1 LHQTP
6 KRTIMKMIH
15 KLTFVIFLI
24 IFTSCNISTKTKRI
38 NRNLIDNKNIS
49 LLNIDEDNKVLIRK
63 DYYGTY
69 SFTSWNAYNVANTQV
84 HQVENLD
91 YNSSVQRIENLKK
104 NISKL
109 SSTIPD
115 WLETNKVL
123 KEIEDVKEEYATLL
137 KEKDKSTQ
145 DIRENWEDL
154 SEEFD
159 DLRQELSET
168 IKDYRTE

>member
-1 LHQTP
+1 MREPL
-6 KRTIMKMIH
+6 KNIIMKMIH
-15 KLTFVIFLI
+15 KLSFIILLI
-24 IFTSCNISTKTKRI
+24 LFTSCNVNTKTKRI

-49 LLNIDEDNKVLIRK
+49 LLNIDEDNKVIIRK

-91 YNSSVQRIENLKK
+91 YNSSVKRIENLKK
-104 NISKL
+104 NISNL

-115 WLETNKVL
+115 WLENKKVL
-123 KEIEDVKEEYATLL
+123 KEIEDVQEEYDTLL

-145 DIRENWEDL
+145 NIRENWEDL

-159 DLRQELSET
+159 DLREELSET

>member
-1 LHQTP
+1 MHQTP

-104 NISKL
+104 RMFESWRPPYSARSTGKSYYLWHKAWPTFSTTLCISKR
-109 SSTIPD
+109 S
-115 WLETNKVL
+115 
-123 KEIEDVKEEYATLL
+123 
-137 KEKDKSTQ
+137 
-145 DIRENWEDL
+145 
-154 SEEFD
+154 
-159 DLRQELSET
+159 
-168 IKDYRTE
+168 

>member
-1 LHQTP
+1 
-6 KRTIMKMIH
+6 MKMIH
-15 KLTFVIFLI
+15 KLSFI
-24 IFTSCNISTKTKRI
+24 ILLTLLTSCNVNTKTKRI

-49 LLNIDEDNKVLIRK
+49 LLNIDEDNKVIIRK

-91 YNSSVQRIENLKK
+91 YNSSVKRIENLKK
-104 NISKL
+104 NISNL

-115 WLETNKVL
+115 WLENKKVL
-123 KEIEDVKEEYATLL
+123 KEIEDVQEEYDTLL

-145 DIRENWEDL
+145 NIRENWEDL

-159 DLRQELSET
+159 DLREELSET